1 MQADIHETVPL
12 KGIRGIIAK
21 SLSLAWQAPRVAQ
34 GIDINMQAVMPL
46 VAELRQQTG
55 KKVTVTHILLK
66 VLSQVLAD
74 HPGLNGIVTD
84 KAIERWKSINLG
96 VAVNTDAGVVA
107 PVVEHTETKSLLN
120 ILDDLASLANQ
131 ARSGSLP
138 ASAYQGGSFTVSTLG
153 MTGID
158 WFTPV
163 LNPPQI
169 AILGVGR
176 VVENPWV
183 VDGQIQVCP
192 MMTVT
197 LVFDHRALDGY
208 QAGLFLSDLARR
220 MQEIT
225 QENLAE

>member
-21 SLSLAWQAPRVAQ
+21 SLSSAWQAPRVAQ

-66 VLSQVLAD
+66 LLSQVLAD

-84 KAIERWKSINLG
+84 KTIERWKSINLG

-107 PVVEHTETKSLLN
+107 PVVEHTETRSLLN
-120 ILDDLASLANQ
+120 ILDDLAGLANQ

-169 AILGVGR
+169 AILGIGR
-176 VVENPWV
+176 VVEKPWV

-225 QENLAE
+225 QENLVE